1 MERPDCGTDGGYR
14 WHYSHGEPRCQPCKT
29 AHAARNRERKGLAP
43 YARQLAPCG
52 TSAAY
57 GRHRKA
63 GEAAC
68 DPCKAAEAARKS
80 GPCAGGCGGRVS
92 LGTGSRPAS
101 EAMCNPCRVALARP
115 NIHSPDWVSRA
126 QDVIHAERYGREHAL
141 ERLRQL
147 AELDPQAPCPRC
159 LAPLGDDPTRLDL
172 DHDDEDPTR
181 YLGLAHSY
189 CNRAHLP
196 VLLIM

>member
-1 MERPDCGTDGGYR
+1 MSRECVKRTGRRNVRHKQGPNKARTSPNVVRDEN
-14 WHYSHGEPRCQPCKT
+14 GEP
-29 AHAARNRERKGLAP
+29 
-43 YARQLAPCG
+43 
-52 TSAAY
+52 
-57 GRHRKA
+57 
-63 GEAAC
+63 
-68 DPCKAAEAARKS
+68 
-80 GPCAGGCGGRVS
+80 
-92 LGTGSRPAS
+92 
-101 EAMCNPCRVALARP
+101 LARTCVVCEGIFTP
-115 NIHSPDWVSRA
+115 SKRKQVHCSAWCWEADYRRPGRLLKIRLMSPAERGEWLDRLA
-126 QDVIHAERYGREHAL
+126 KRQRRQFNRAERYGREHAL